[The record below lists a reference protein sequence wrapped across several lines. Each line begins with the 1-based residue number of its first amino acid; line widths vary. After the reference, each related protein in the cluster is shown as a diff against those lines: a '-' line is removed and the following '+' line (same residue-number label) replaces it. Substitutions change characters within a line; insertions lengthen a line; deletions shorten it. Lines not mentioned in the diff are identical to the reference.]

1 MSTRPTPSAA
11 STERGD
17 TSPTNHAARTWS
29 GLRALV
35 LELHDRRKEVRDA
48 LGMTVIPGEGAT
60 HARRRPLTLREL
72 ASRLSTDAPY
82 TTLIVHELLQ
92 RGLAA
97 RLTHPEDRRSK
108 IVTATQPGP
117 RARS

>member
-1 MSTRPTPSAA
+1 M
-11 STERGD
+11 
-17 TSPTNHAARTWS
+17 
-29 GLRALV
+29 
-35 LELHDRRKEVRDA
+35 ELHDRRKEVRDA

-82 TTLIVHELLQ
+82 TTLIVHELVQ

-108 IVTATQPGP
+108 IVTATQAESQATELAERLLASRPLRCSGSTSTTWP
-117 RARS
+117 PSIGSSPKC